1 MKIINEE
8 IRRKFSNKGITLIA
22 LVITIIVLLILAGV
36 TIATLTGENGIL
48 TQASKAKTET
58 TIGEEKEAIA
68 LAYNGAMLETNG
80 ESVTAEGLNNQ
91 FSKNGTKATAALSDD
106 MIKVDFV
113 DTGRSYI
120 VDDYG
125 TVEEFDDIA
134 NYLKVGDYVNYSD
147 KNGNKILCKVLYNNE
162 NYGVQLVALNP
173 VDTVTLGYGD
183 PTIPSSM
190 ASKSNFEKAKYSY
203 NNAIKTLNAK
213 AEEYRNPKYTA
224 EGKARCIGSVPDN
237 PYAEASDYF
246 TSSYSYMSS
255 YNGIFKNTD
264 TNYNEDWNQLETIN
278 ARTII
283 DTSKSS
289 YYWLSSC
296 CVISDSNYSGFNVR
310 YADSGG
316 YLYNYYLCGVGSS
329 GGTYGGSTSYGF
341 RPVFRLKSNVKL
353 DSSNGKDGTAEDK
366 AYDL

>member
-1 MKIINEE
+1 MKQ
-8 IRRKFSNKGITLIA
+8 RKILKNSKGITLIA

-36 TIATLTGENGIL
+36 TIATLTGDNGIL
-48 TQASKAKTET
+48 TQADKAKTET
-58 TIGEEKEAIA
+58 TIGEEKEAIG
-68 LAYNGAMLETNG
+68 LAYNGAMIETNG

-91 FSKNGTKATAALSDD
+91 FSKNGTKARAALSDD
-106 MIKVDFV
+106 MIKIDFV

-134 NYLKVGDYVNYSD
+134 NNLKVGDYVNYPD

-183 PTIPSSM
+183 PTVPSSM
-190 ASKSNFEKAKYSY
+190 ASESNFEKAKYSY
-203 NNAIKTLNAK
+203 NNAIKTLNDK
-213 AEEYRNPKYTA
+213 AEEYRNPKLTA
-224 EGKARCIGSVPDN
+224 VGKARCIGSVPDN

-255 YNGIFKNTD
+255 YNGIFKKEDN
-264 TNYNEDWNQLETIN
+264 NYNEDWNQLETIN
-278 ARTII
+278 ARAIT

-289 YYWLSSC
+289 YYWLSSR
-296 CVISDSNYSGFNVR
+296 N
-310 YADSGG
+310 
-316 YLYNYYLCGVGSS
+316 VGSNS
-329 GGTYGGSTSYGF
+329 SNSSFYVRNASSYGSLYDDNLCNVDSYGSTGGSSRSNGF
-341 RPVFRLKSNVKL
+341 RPVFHLKSNVKL

-366 AYDL
+366 AYDLQ

>member
-1 MKIINEE
+1 MKFKTREG
-8 IRRKFSNKGITLIA
+8 KGITLIA

-36 TIATLTGENGIL
+36 TIATLTGDNGIL
-48 TQASKAKTET
+48 TQADKAKTET

-80 ESVTAEGLNNQ
+80 ESVTVEGLNNQ
-91 FSKNGTKATAALSDD
+91 FSKNGTMAIATLRDD

-134 NYLKVGDYVNYSD
+134 NYLNVGDYVNYPD

-162 NYGVQLVALNP
+162 NYGVQLVSVDP
-173 VDTVTLGYGD
+173 VDTVTLGYDD
-183 PTIPSSM
+183 PTIPESM
-190 ASKSNFEKAKYSY
+190 ASESNFEKAKYSY
-203 NNAIKTLNAK
+203 NNAIKTLNDK
-213 AEEYRNPKYTA
+213 AEEYRNPQYTA
-224 EGKARCIGSVPDN
+224 EGKARCVGSVPDS
-237 PYAEASDYF
+237 PYSEASDYF
-246 TSSYSYMSS
+246 TSTYPYMSS
-255 YNGIFKNTD
+255 YNGIFRNTD
-264 TNYNEDWNQLETIN
+264 NNYNKDWNQLATIN
-278 ARTII
+278 ARKFT

-289 YYWLSSC
+289 YYWLSSRYVYSSPNAVC
-296 CVISDSNYSGFNVR
+296 YFRVRSAYSNGALNYNDLWVEYAYSYPGDVR
-310 YADSGG
+310 R
-316 YLYNYYLCGVGSS
+316 N
-329 GGTYGGSTSYGF
+329 STGF

-366 AYDL
+366 AYDLQ